1 MARRHSL
8 VVLIISMLLRNPL
21 RKLLLLVVAG
31 LLILVVLCRRSSPQR
46 FLTVS
51 DLSNPPPTNA
61 TDTHRIPRIIH
72 QTWKTAE
79 IPERWNRTVESV
91 RQMHAGQ
98 FEYRLWTNDD
108 MHRFVQQEEP
118 ELYRTTFLTYALDI
132 QRVDAFRYVILHR
145 LGGVYIDMDN
155 GCRLSFETLF
165 DALEQLDA
173 RSKHLAAFPRT
184 SPCGVSNGFMIATKN
199 HPLFA
204 RLISRL
210 PLFNHNYLID
220 YLTVMLSAGPTY
232 LSINEFFFD
241 TVREQA
247 SIRILDEIVYSDV
260 YTWHTPGNSWH
271 GRDALVILY
280 IYRFLRT
287 YLVSIVYGL
296 LCAIACI
303 GLTLLYRRR
312 VRRSRTKLSL

>member
-8 VVLIISMLLRNPL
+8 VVLNGSMLVKNPL
-21 RKLLLLVVAG
+21 RKLFLLAVAV
-31 LLILVVLCRRSSPQR
+31 LIVLVVLCRRSSPQR
-46 FLTVS
+46 FVTVS
-51 DLSNPPPTNA
+51 DLQHSRPTNV

-72 QTWKTAE
+72 QTWKTADV
-79 IPERWNRTVESV
+79 PERWNRTVESV
-91 RQMHAGQ
+91 RQLHAGQ
-98 FEYRLWTNDD
+98 FEYRLWTNED

-132 QRVDAFRYVILHR
+132 QSVDAFRYVILHR

-155 GCRLSFETLF
+155 GCRSSFETLL
-165 DALEQLDA
+165 DVLEQIDA

-184 SPCGVSNGFMIATKN
+184 SPCGISNGFMIATKN
-199 HPLFA
+199 HPLFQQ
-204 RLISRL
+204 LISRL
-210 PLFNHNYLID
+210 PLFNHNYLVD

-247 SIRILDEIVYSDV
+247 SVRILDEIVYSDI

-271 GRDALVILY
+271 GRDARVILY
-280 IYRFLRT
+280 IYQLLRA
-287 YLVSIVYGL
+287 YIVSIVYGC
-296 LCAIACI
+296 LCTIAGI
-303 GLTLLYRRR
+303 GLFFIYRRR
-312 VRRSRTKLSL
+312 VRRRRTKLSR